1 MLNNLGSRSQGGS
14 RRMALNACECCRQ
27 RKSKCDEGRP
37 RCGRCQRLDLHCFY
51 VDGSS
56 RKEVMHPTI
65 HDTLSR
71 LEAKIDGL
79 YSLDLPYPRFPARV
93 QTLNADPMPLSS
105 AEVRPSPA
113 KSFLSMSET
122 PMSSAFLKPADA
134 TTSQD
139 FPDQVLP
146 HHARQPVLGE
156 FELAIPFRHST
167 APQNILSWPCMQEL
181 SLQEDVR
188 YPMRVELARSQ
199 DALSSLYNTSYG
211 THHNIKEYAC
221 WLDELS
227 LLDIKSL
234 TRYYFESSH
243 PHTPVLIRA
252 SFQEDILA
260 SVLNKGWEANLNT
273 CIVLLVFALGALS
286 ATDFGDDRWQPRE
299 VTVQDMQT
307 DRDFDGTSKFFDLA
321 CGILERKGD
330 VSWSSCQ
337 AHLLVGVFRSH
348 QMRIYDSW
356 RAVHQACTG
365 LMILLQLDSETT
377 ALQSQIYWVA
387 YLQESQL
394 LAEFEFPPSGI
405 TRLESLVPLP
415 FMDRGEN
422 VDSHDEF
429 DFMLLAQIALRR
441 LLNRIHFHMYN
452 HNDSG
457 GVIVDDSTPIDAVS
471 PSSKISANTSILEEL
486 DHQLEGWRTHLP
498 PHLHFPSI
506 DALLMQDAEMLQPRS
521 RTAQEKL
528 LGFLKARYCAAKALI
543 YRPSLYRIIH
553 AKDSDGISEDDRR
566 GAELSL
572 RAAIVGP
579 VYAGILWDNLKTIEK
594 PINPCRSFFS
604 VALLSKLFAI
614 HEYGR
619 AELIH
624 HGAVISR
631 IQRRLEAEIVP
642 LSPIVAKDMEIL
654 NHLDQIHHAH

>member
-1 MLNNLGSRSQGGS
+1 
-14 RRMALNACECCRQ
+14 
-27 RKSKCDEGRP
+27 
-37 RCGRCQRLDLHCFY
+37 
-51 VDGSS
+51 
-56 RKEVMHPTI
+56 MHPTI

-299 VTVQDMQT
+299 VTVQVMQT

-337 AHLLVGVFRSH
+337 AHLLVGYGHFSRNPHRFTV
-348 QMRIYDSW
+348 
-356 RAVHQACTG
+356 
-365 LMILLQLDSETT
+365 
-377 ALQSQIYWVA
+377 
-387 YLQESQL
+387 
-394 LAEFEFPPSGI
+394 SG
-405 TRLESLVPLP
+405 
-415 FMDRGEN
+415 
-422 VDSHDEF
+422 
-429 DFMLLAQIALRR
+429 
-441 LLNRIHFHMYN
+441 
-452 HNDSG
+452 
-457 GVIVDDSTPIDAVS
+457 DSTLV
-471 PSSKISANTSILEEL
+471 
-486 DHQLEGWRTHLP
+486 
-498 PHLHFPSI
+498 
-506 DALLMQDAEMLQPRS
+506 
-521 RTAQEKL
+521 
-528 LGFLKARYCAAKALI
+528 
-543 YRPSLYRIIH
+543 
-553 AKDSDGISEDDRR
+553 
-566 GAELSL
+566 LSFD
-572 RAAIVGP
+572 V
-579 VYAGILWDNLKTIEK
+579 
-594 PINPCRSFFS
+594 
-604 VALLSKLFAI
+604 
-614 HEYGR
+614 
-619 AELIH
+619 
-624 HGAVISR
+624 
-631 IQRRLEAEIVP
+631 
-642 LSPIVAKDMEIL
+642 
-654 NHLDQIHHAH
+654 